1 MCQQPCLDIKLND
14 VVHIHIQTNGMNYVC
29 DNYTVIREEYYANKE
44 QRSFD
49 KSDNKESSD
58 K

>member
-1 MCQQPCLDIKLND
+1 MRLND

-29 DNYTVIREEYYANKE
+29 DNYIVIREEYYSNKE